1 MISQFAPPIATI
13 FVLFFLIHFSM
24 ASLGFLLLRFEVPEV
39 TQLFRG
45 LLNVYF
51 RMISFTGLL
60 AMAAFAASG
69 RMAFTAG
76 MLLLATAAIAARGRV
91 LHCVD
96 TQQIAWRAGDPAAIR
111 RLRLIHWGAM
121 LANIAI
127 LASVA
132 SSTRFIL

>member
-1 MISQFAPPIATI
+1 MIPEFVPLIATV

-24 ASLGFLLLRFEVPEV
+24 ASLGFLLFRFEVPEV
-39 TQLFRG
+39 RQLFRG

-51 RMISFTGLL
+51 RMISFTGLV
-60 AMAAFAASG
+60 ATAVFAANG
-69 RMAFTAG
+69 RMAFTAE
-76 MLLLATAAIAARGRV
+76 MLLLAMTAVAVRRKV

-96 TQQIAWRAGDPAAIR
+96 AQQIAWRAGDTAAIR
-111 RLRLIHWGAM
+111 RLRLIHLGTM

-127 LASVA
+127 LASVL